1 MCLHSTLEQIDGI
14 MSYFDKYR
22 NEGFASSMVVAKD
35 IASVMDVE
43 ATFPVKRRSLRKN
56 IFDEIDCS
64 SEAKLQG
71 DKDFEVKYFLLCL
84 I

>member
-1 MCLHSTLEQIDGI
+1 

-22 NEGFASSMVVAKD
+22 DEGFASSMMVAKD

-71 DKDFEVKYFLLCL
+71 DKDFEVNYFLLCL